1 MLITKALHFGQRCNQ
16 RTIPSL
22 KSVCVAPEK
31 MKTNELDIQIR
42 SLEELIQEER
52 IMIKAR
58 IN

>member
-1 MLITKALHFGQRCNQ
+1 MNMLITKALHFGQ

-42 SLEELIQEER
+42 SLEEQIQEGR